1 MGHPGYPTQQ
11 QNWQAY
17 MAQAYPEPRLRRGS
31 PALAILSAIVGLGIA
46 GTLVWQTMALLDLTD
61 GVELPG
67 GWMAMVIAH
76 FAIAGIAVIGAVL
89 VFARRVAGA
98 FLLMLSAVLTIG
110 VLLAAPLIAEGV
122 SVSMV
127 SAIPSYATSP
137 EALYFHELFEFEFDN
152 SQVTLRF
159 AALALGVILLIT
171 ALLPPSL
178 NWLRRPRHND
188 YSEQQAGW

>member
-1 MGHPGYPTQQ
+1 MGHPGYPQQQ

-46 GTLVWQTMALLDLTD
+46 GTLVWQTLELLDLTD
-61 GVELPG
+61 DVELPG
-67 GWMAMVIAH
+67 GWSAMVIAH
-76 FAIAGIAVIGAVL
+76 FVIAGIAFIGAVL
-89 VFARRVAGA
+89 VFARLVAGA

-110 VLLAAPLIAEGV
+110 VVLAAPLIAEGV
-122 SVSMV
+122 AVLMV
-127 SAIPSYATSP
+127 SAIPTDATSP
-137 EALYFHELFEFEFDN
+137 ETLYFHELFEFEFDN
-152 SQVTLRF
+152 SQATLRF

-171 ALLPPSL
+171 AMLPPSL
-178 NWLRRPRHND
+178 KWLRRPRQND